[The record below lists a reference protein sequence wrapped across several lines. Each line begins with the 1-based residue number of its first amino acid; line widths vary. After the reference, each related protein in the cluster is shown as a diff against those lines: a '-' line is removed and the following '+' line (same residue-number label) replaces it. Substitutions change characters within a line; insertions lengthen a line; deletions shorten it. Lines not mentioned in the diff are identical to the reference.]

1 MTPYVKKMLEAATYA
16 FSHDYLFSKF
26 LKILR
31 DFQKFLKFLTISKNR
46 ENDNLGKSEHFQK
59 LSVIEEAYPQW
70 NAFNVQLKKEV
81 FFMDVPLKFF

>member
-1 MTPYVKKMLEAATYA
+1 MLEAASYL
-16 FSHDYLFSKF
+16 FSHDFLFSKF

-46 ENDNLGKSEHFQK
+46 ENGDLEKLEHFEK

-81 FFMDVPLKFF
+81 FLMDVFLEIF